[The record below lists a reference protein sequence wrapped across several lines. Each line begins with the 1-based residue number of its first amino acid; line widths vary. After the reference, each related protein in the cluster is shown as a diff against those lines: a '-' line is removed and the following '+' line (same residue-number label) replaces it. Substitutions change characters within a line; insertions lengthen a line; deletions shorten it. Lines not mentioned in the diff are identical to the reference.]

1 VNQLTAIFSLRPN
14 CPNDAMNRVA
24 RIAGHV
30 QSSMGEQES
39 FLGILDDLG

>member
-1 VNQLTAIFSLRPN
+1 
-14 CPNDAMNRVA
+14 MNRVA